1 MGHKMGHKRTRGKGE
16 GAVFKR
22 SDGYWMGRVEAGRT
36 PEGKRRRLTV
46 VRKRKADVLSAL
58 DDLKRL
64 AEQGVVP
71 DRSRT
76 LAAFLDWWL
85 DTVVAG
91 DVTES
96 SMREYR
102 KRVARIKRAIGHV
115 RLDKLGPL
123 HVQSFATALAQQYP
137 RSPKTVASTLSTL
150 KRALRYA
157 VGAELLARNP
167 AEHVKPPR
175 KAQATKIDDA
185 MTAAE
190 AEAVLAAARDDHAL
204 GAFWWLAMTY
214 GLRIGELMA
223 LQWSDVDLDGR
234 QLTVRRSKTAAGQR
248 TVPLT
253 DEAAAVL
260 RDHRRRQKVASVAG
274 LVFSRPDGRAL
285 SGQYIG
291 PLWTELLTRAGVAH
305 VCRNC
310 GTDTPCSTSV
320 RRFHASRHTAATLL
334 LNRGVKLEVV
344 SAILG
349 HASLAITSD
358 IYARVRGDLVRSAFG
373 DLDG

>member
-1 MGHKMGHKRTRGKGE
+1 MGHKARGKGE
-16 GAVFKR
+16 GSVFKR
-22 SDGYWMGRVEAGRT
+22 ADGYWCGKVEAGRT

-46 VRKRKADVLSAL
+46 VRRYKADVLSAL

-76 LAAFLDWWL
+76 VATFLDWWL

-96 SMREYR
+96 SLREYR
-102 KRVARIKRAIGHV
+102 KRVARIKRAMGHV

-123 HVQSFATALAQQYP
+123 HVQSFATTLAADYP

-175 KAQATKIDDA
+175 AAAATKVDDA

-190 AEAVLAAARDDHAL
+190 AEAVLAAARDDDAL

-214 GLRIGELMA
+214 GFRLGELTG
-223 LQWSDVDLDGR
+223 LRWGDTDLDGGT
-234 QLTVRRSKTAAGQR
+234 LTVRRSKTAAGER

-274 LVFSRPDGRAL
+274 LVFSRADGRQL

-291 PLWTELLTRAGVAH
+291 PRWAELLTRAGVEH
-305 VCRNC
+305 ICRNC
-310 GTDTPCSTSV
+310 GTDEPCSTSV

-373 DLDG
+373 DLDEAP

>member
-1 MGHKMGHKRTRGKGE
+1 MGHKARGKGE
-16 GAVFKR
+16 GSVFKR
-22 SDGYWMGRVEAGRT
+22 ADGYWVGKVEAGRT
-36 PEGKRRRLTV
+36 PEGKRHRLTV
-46 VRKRKADVLSAL
+46 VRRRKADVLAAL

-71 DRSRT
+71 DRSRS
-76 LAAFLDWWL
+76 LSAFLDWWL

-96 SMREYR
+96 SLREYG
-102 KRVARIKRAIGHV
+102 KRCARIKRTIGHV

-123 HVQSFATALAQQYP
+123 HVQTFANTLAADYP

-157 VGAELLARNP
+157 VGAELLVRNP

-185 MTAAE
+185 MTEAE
-190 AEAVLAAARDDHAL
+190 AEAVLAAARDDDAL

-223 LQWSDVDLDGR
+223 LLWSDVDLDGR
-234 QLTVRRSKTAAGQR
+234 TLTVRRSKTAAGER
-248 TVPLT
+248 TVTLT
-253 DEAAAVL
+253 DDAAAVL
-260 RDHRRRQKVASVAG
+260 RDHRRRQKVISAAG

-291 PLWTELLTRAGVAH
+291 PLWAELLTHAGVAH

-320 RRFHASRHTAATLL
+320 RRFHASRHTAASLL
-334 LNRGVKLEVV
+334 LNRGVPLEVV
-344 SAILG
+344 SSILG
-349 HASLAITSD
+349 HASLSITAD

-373 DLDG
+373 EVEGQ